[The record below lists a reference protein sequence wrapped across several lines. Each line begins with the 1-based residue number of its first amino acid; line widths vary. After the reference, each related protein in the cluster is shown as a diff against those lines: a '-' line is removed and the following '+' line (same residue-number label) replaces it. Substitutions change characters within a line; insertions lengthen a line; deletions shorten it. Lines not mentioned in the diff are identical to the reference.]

1 MSDDTNI
8 EVAVVNAANSEVGK
22 VTLPEPFGAKVI
34 DDVMFEQVLAQLASR
49 RSGCAATKTRGEIR
63 GGGKKP
69 WKQKGT
75 GRARA
80 GSIRSP
86 IWRGGGTTFGPRPRS
101 YAYRLPRQARL
112 AALRSALAQKAR
124 DGEIRVLD
132 KLDFPEP
139 KTKQMRSLIDALG
152 VEKTALIVLAE
163 RDRAVELSARNLAYV
178 LVTTV
183 DGLNV
188 YDILR
193 HRNLLI
199 SQDALAKIEERL
211 SR

>member
-1 MSDDTNI
+1 M
-8 EVAVVNAANSEVGK
+8 
-22 VTLPEPFGAKVI
+22 
-34 DDVMFEQVLAQLASR
+34 
-49 RSGCAATKTRGEIR
+49 
-63 GGGKKP
+63 
-69 WKQKGT
+69 
-75 GRARA
+75 
-80 GSIRSP
+80 
-86 IWRGGGTTFGPRPRS
+86 FGPRPRS

-132 KLDFPEP
+132 RLDFPEP

-163 RDRAVELSARNLAYV
+163 RDRAVELSARNLSYV